1 MFSQF
6 ARACGSS
13 VLFVGFGVGC
23 WSLAMARGQEPASP
37 GTAPASQD
45 DGPQTA
51 SAPAARYGVTPDYVK
66 PQAHQ
71 PHRRRSIVHHYPY
84 PYPGAYYNDD
94 TAGFRNPGN
103 VGRHAEYY
111 LPGDRFQVERDPV
124 RVARFNQGGYPSR
137 SEQLAAER
145 VGISRYNSIQQHID
159 NYAMPRFGYGFGYG
173 GFGGFW

>member
-1 MFSQF
+1 MSSQLQRVMLSASLF
-6 ARACGSS
+6 VAAATAGWGPGRARAQDPAG
-13 VLFVGFGVGC
+13 
-23 WSLAMARGQEPASP
+23 ASP
-37 GTAPASQD
+37 AQADPQRASQ
-45 DGPQTA
+45 P
-51 SAPAARYGVTPDYVK
+51 SPRYGVTPDYVR

-71 PHRRRSIVHHYPY
+71 PQRRRSIVHHYPY
-84 PYPGAYYNDD
+84 PYPGAYHDDD

-111 LPGDRFQVERDPV
+111 LPGDRFQVEQDPV

-137 SEQLAAER
+137 SEQLAAQQ
-145 VGISRYNSIQQHID
+145 VGISRYNSIQGHID